1 MDDFEYSWDFGEVS
15 ELKKDKSLLEDKVI
29 VLNKELEL
37 RHTWVTHH
45 RMSVQYISAREYL
58 ATAKFTAAIEEL
70 MKYNPERAKQLKDL
84 TDSNIIQ
91 R

>member
-15 ELKKDKSLLEDKVI
+15 DLKRDKGILEDKVK
-29 VLNKELEL
+29 VLDKELEL
-37 RHTWVTHH
+37 RHTWVKHH
-45 RMSVQYISAREYL
+45 QKSVEFISAREYL
-58 ATAKFTAAIEEL
+58 ASAKFTAAIEEL
-70 MKYNPERAKQLKDL
+70 IKYDPERAKQLKDL